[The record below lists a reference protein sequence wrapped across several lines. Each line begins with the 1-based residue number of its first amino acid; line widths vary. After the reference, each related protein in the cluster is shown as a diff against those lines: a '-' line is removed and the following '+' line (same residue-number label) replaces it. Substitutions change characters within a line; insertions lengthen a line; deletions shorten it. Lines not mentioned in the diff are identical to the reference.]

1 MKKLTQ
7 VSLTGKEKE
16 RGKIQQYVDKN
27 AVKRRAEVKATGRTF
42 DAVLM
47 FIQSS
52 SEVAT
57 SEKSKGN

>member
-16 RGKIQQYVDKN
+16 RRKMQQYVDKN
-27 AVKRRAEVKATGRTF
+27 AVKRRAEVKATGRAV
-42 DAVLM
+42 DAVLR
-47 FIQSS
+47 FTQSS

-57 SEKSKGN
+57 SERSKGN